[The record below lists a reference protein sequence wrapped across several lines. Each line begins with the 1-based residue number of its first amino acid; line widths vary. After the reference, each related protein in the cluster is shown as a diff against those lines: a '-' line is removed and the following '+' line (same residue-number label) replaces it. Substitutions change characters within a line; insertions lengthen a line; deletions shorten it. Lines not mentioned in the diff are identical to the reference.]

1 MAPYPHIHRQFI
13 FYPKKTTM
21 QKKLFIA
28 LAVSTMFVTAEAAT
42 IDNENRTMNVH
53 TTITILQT
61 ADIHGQLDTHQELFV
76 ENGKTVFRERGGM
89 AVIKTIFEEERA
101 ANPGRTI
108 IVDGGDLIQGSG
120 YAAASKGKIFPDIVR
135 EMNYDLLL
143 PGNWEVVYGKEIMME
158 VMNNYHTNVIAQNM
172 RHEESG
178 EQLFPPYWIREID
191 GIRIGFVGIND
202 PDIPFRQAPSYSNGI
217 LFNDLDKSVE
227 EIIRKVKFDER
238 ADFVILL
245 THIGLAK
252 QVALANNPISRH
264 ADYIFGND
272 THERVRKPI
281 EGKYAKVV
289 EPGAFGSF
297 VGKLTLH
304 FEQGRLVEDQYELI
318 ETDPLRYPADKGLQ
332 ALIDEKKE
340 PYSAELERVVGSTAE
355 PLYRYLVVENAMD
368 NMITDAMRWKTG
380 VDISFSNGFRFGNP
394 IVPQQGKPA
403 LITRNDIWNM
413 LPIDDYVKTGKVR
426 GSQLM
431 EWLEKEAH
439 NVFAQNPTERFGG
452 WFVRFSGMEV
462 KFNSTAEK
470 GSRVES
476 VRINGEPLEP
486 RRIYTISACTRE
498 GDPENMLCRMR
509 NVEDVETQPFTMHD
523 AVIEYLERFSPVEPS
538 LDGRATATDRG
549 AFTFS
554 SLPGTHYQFR

>member
-1 MAPYPHIHRQFI
+1 M
-13 FYPKKTTM
+13 KK
-21 QKKLFIA
+21 KIFIA
-28 LAVSTMFVTAEAAT
+28 LAVLTIFVAAWAT
-42 IDNENRTMNVH
+42 TTHSVDKPMNDR

-76 ENGKTVFRERGGM
+76 EDREIVFRERGGI
-89 AVIKTIFEEERA
+89 AVIKTIFEEERK

-120 YAAASKGKIFPDIVR
+120 YAAASKGRIFSYIVKK
-135 EMNYDLLL
+135 MNYDLLL
-143 PGNWEVVYGKEIMME
+143 PGNWEVVYGKDIMME
-158 VMNNYHTNVIAQNM
+158 VMNDYNTQVIAQNM

-178 EQLFPPYWIREID
+178 DQLFPPYWIKEID

-202 PDIPFRQAPSYSNGI
+202 PDIPFRQAPSYSKGI
-217 LFNDLDKSVE
+217 LFNDIDNSVE
-227 EIIRKVKFDER
+227 EVINKVKFDEE
-238 ADFVILL
+238 ADFIILL

-272 THERVRKPI
+272 THERVREPI

-304 FEQGRLVEDQYELI
+304 FEQGKLVEDQYELI
-318 ETDPLRYPADKGLQ
+318 ETDPVRYPANKEMQ
-332 ALIDEKKE
+332 ELIDKKKS
-340 PYSAELERVVGSTAE
+340 PYSKELESVIGSTAE
-355 PLYRYLVVENAMD
+355 PLYRYLIVENAMD

-380 VDISFSNGFRFGNP
+380 VDISLSNGFRFGNP
-394 IVPQQGKPA
+394 IVPQNGEPA
-403 LITRNDIWNM
+403 QITRNDLWNM
-413 LPIDDYVKTGKVR
+413 LPIDDYVKTGKVS

-431 EWLEKEAH
+431 EWLEKETH

-462 KFNSTAEK
+462 RFNSTAEK
-470 GSRVES
+470 GNRVKS
-476 VRINGEPLEP
+476 VLINGKPLE
-486 RRIYTISACTRE
+486 INKMYTISACTRE
-498 GDPENMLCRMR
+498 GDPDDMLCRMR
-509 NVEDVETQPFTMHD
+509 NVQDVETQPFTMHE
-523 AVIEYLERFSPVEPS
+523 AVMEYLEKFSPVSPII
-538 LDGRATATDRG
+538 DGRAIATDLG
-549 AFTFS
+549 PINFS
-554 SLPGTHYQFR
+554 TMPGTNYQFY

>member
-1 MAPYPHIHRQFI
+1 M
-13 FYPKKTTM
+13 KK
-21 QKKLFIA
+21 KIFIA
-28 LAVSTMFVTAEAAT
+28 LAVLTIFVAAWAT
-42 IDNENRTMNVH
+42 TTHSVDKPMNDR

-76 ENGKTVFRERGGM
+76 EDREIVFRERGGI
-89 AVIKTIFEEERA
+89 AVIKTIFEEERK

-120 YAAASKGKIFPDIVR
+120 YAAASKGRIFSYIVKK
-135 EMNYDLLL
+135 MNYDLLL
-143 PGNWEVVYGKEIMME
+143 PGNWEVVYGKDIMME
-158 VMNNYHTNVIAQNM
+158 VMNDYNTQVIAQNM

-178 EQLFPPYWIREID
+178 DQLFPPYWIKEID

-202 PDIPFRQAPSYSNGI
+202 PDIPFRQAPSYSKGI
-217 LFNDLDKSVE
+217 LFNDIDNSVE
-227 EIIRKVKFDER
+227 EVINKVKFDEE
-238 ADFVILL
+238 ADFIILL

-272 THERVRKPI
+272 THERVREPI

-304 FEQGRLVEDQYELI
+304 FEQGNLVEDQYELI
-318 ETDPLRYPADKGLQ
+318 ETDPVRYPANKEMQ
-332 ALIDEKKE
+332 ELIDKKKS
-340 PYSAELERVVGSTAE
+340 PYSKELESVIGSTAE
-355 PLYRYLVVENAMD
+355 PLYRYLIVENAMD

-380 VDISFSNGFRFGNP
+380 VDISLSNGFRFGNP
-394 IVPQQGKPA
+394 IVPQNGEPA
-403 LITRNDIWNM
+403 QITRNDLWNM
-413 LPIDDYVKTGKVR
+413 LPIDDYVKTGKVS

-431 EWLEKEAH
+431 EWLEKETH

-462 KFNSTAEK
+462 RFNSTAEK
-470 GSRVES
+470 GNRVKS
-476 VRINGEPLEP
+476 VLINGKPLE
-486 RRIYTISACTRE
+486 INKMYTISACTRE
-498 GDPENMLCRMR
+498 GDPDDMLCRMR
-509 NVEDVETQPFTMHD
+509 NVQDVETQPFTMHE
-523 AVIEYLERFSPVEPS
+523 AVMEYLEKFSPVSPII
-538 LDGRATATDRG
+538 DGRAIATDLG
-549 AFTFS
+549 PINFS
-554 SLPGTHYQFR
+554 TMPGTNYQFY

>member
-1 MAPYPHIHRQFI
+1 M
-13 FYPKKTTM
+13 KK
-21 QKKLFIA
+21 KIFIA
-28 LAVSTMFVTAEAAT
+28 LAVLTIFVAAWAT
-42 IDNENRTMNVH
+42 TTHSVDKPMNDR

-76 ENGKTVFRERGGM
+76 EDREIVFRERGGI
-89 AVIKTIFEEERA
+89 AVIKTIFEEERK

-120 YAAASKGKIFPDIVR
+120 YAAASKGRIFSYIVKK
-135 EMNYDLLL
+135 MNYDLLL
-143 PGNWEVVYGKEIMME
+143 PGNWEVVYGKDIMME
-158 VMNNYHTNVIAQNM
+158 VMNDYNTQVIAQNM

-178 EQLFPPYWIREID
+178 DQLFPPYWIKEID

-202 PDIPFRQAPSYSNGI
+202 PDIPFRQAPSYSKGI
-217 LFNDLDKSVE
+217 LFNDIDNSVE
-227 EIIRKVKFDER
+227 EVINKVKFDEE
-238 ADFVILL
+238 ADFIILL

-272 THERVRKPI
+272 THERVREPI

-304 FEQGRLVEDQYELI
+304 FEQGKLVEDQYELI
-318 ETDPLRYPADKGLQ
+318 ETDPVRYPANREMQ
-332 ALIDEKKE
+332 ELIDKKKS
-340 PYSAELERVVGSTAE
+340 PYSKELESVIGSTAE
-355 PLYRYLVVENAMD
+355 PLYRYLIVENAMD

-380 VDISFSNGFRFGNP
+380 VDISLSNGFRFGNP
-394 IVPQQGKPA
+394 IVPQNGEPA
-403 LITRNDIWNM
+403 QITRNDLWNM
-413 LPIDDYVKTGKVR
+413 LPIDDYVKTGKVS

-431 EWLEKEAH
+431 EWLEKETH

-462 KFNSTAEK
+462 RFNSTAEK
-470 GSRVES
+470 GNRVES
-476 VRINGEPLEP
+476 VLINGKPLE
-486 RRIYTISACTRE
+486 INKMYTISACTRE
-498 GDPENMLCRMR
+498 GDPDDMLCRMR
-509 NVEDVETQPFTMHD
+509 NVQDVETQPFTMHE
-523 AVIEYLERFSPVEPS
+523 AVMEYLEKFSPVSPII
-538 LDGRATATDRG
+538 DGRAIATDLG
-549 AFTFS
+549 PINFS
-554 SLPGTHYQFR
+554 TMPGTNYQFH

>member
-1 MAPYPHIHRQFI
+1 M
-13 FYPKKTTM
+13 KK
-21 QKKLFIA
+21 KIFIA
-28 LAVSTMFVTAEAAT
+28 LAVLTIFVAAWAT
-42 IDNENRTMNVH
+42 TTHSVDKPMNDR

-76 ENGKTVFRERGGM
+76 EDREIVFRERGGI
-89 AVIKTIFEEERA
+89 AVIKTIFEEERK

-120 YAAASKGKIFPDIVR
+120 YAAASKGRIFSYIVKK
-135 EMNYDLLL
+135 MNYDLLL
-143 PGNWEVVYGKEIMME
+143 PGNWEVVYGKDIMME
-158 VMNNYHTNVIAQNM
+158 VMNDYNTQVIAQNM

-178 EQLFPPYWIREID
+178 DQLFPPYWIKEID

-202 PDIPFRQAPSYSNGI
+202 PDIPFRQAPSYSKGI
-217 LFNDLDKSVE
+217 LFNDIDNSVE
-227 EIIRKVKFDER
+227 EVINKVKFDEE
-238 ADFVILL
+238 ADFIILL

-272 THERVRKPI
+272 THERVREPI

-304 FEQGRLVEDQYELI
+304 FEQGKLVEDQYELL
-318 ETDPLRYPADKGLQ
+318 ETDPVRYPANKEMQ
-332 ALIDEKKE
+332 ELIDKKKS
-340 PYSAELERVVGSTAE
+340 PYSKELESVIGSTAE
-355 PLYRYLVVENAMD
+355 PLYRYLIVENAMD

-380 VDISFSNGFRFGNP
+380 VDISLSNGFRFGNP
-394 IVPQQGKPA
+394 IVPQNGEPA
-403 LITRNDIWNM
+403 QITRNDLWNM
-413 LPIDDYVKTGKVR
+413 LPIDDYVKTGKVS

-431 EWLEKEAH
+431 EWLEKETH

-462 KFNSTAEK
+462 RFNSTAEK
-470 GSRVES
+470 GNRVES
-476 VRINGEPLEP
+476 VLINGKPLE
-486 RRIYTISACTRE
+486 INKMYTISACTRE
-498 GDPENMLCRMR
+498 GDPDDMLCRMR
-509 NVEDVETQPFTMHD
+509 NVQDVETQPFTMHE
-523 AVIEYLERFSPVEPS
+523 AVMEYLEKFSPVSPII
-538 LDGRATATDRG
+538 DGRAIATDLG
-549 AFTFS
+549 PINFS
-554 SLPGTHYQFR
+554 TMPGTNYQFH

>member
-1 MAPYPHIHRQFI
+1 M
-13 FYPKKTTM
+13 KK
-21 QKKLFIA
+21 KIFIA
-28 LAVSTMFVTAEAAT
+28 LAVLTIFVAAWAT
-42 IDNENRTMNVH
+42 TTHSVDKPTNDR

-76 ENGKTVFRERGGM
+76 EDREIVFRERGGI
-89 AVIKTIFEEERA
+89 AVIKTIFEEERK

-120 YAAASKGKIFPDIVR
+120 YAAASKGRIFSYIVKK
-135 EMNYDLLL
+135 MNYDLLL
-143 PGNWEVVYGKEIMME
+143 PGNWEVVYGKDIMME
-158 VMNNYHTNVIAQNM
+158 VMNDYNTQVIAQNM

-178 EQLFPPYWIREID
+178 DQLFPPYWIKEID

-202 PDIPFRQAPSYSNGI
+202 PDIPFRQAPSYSKGI
-217 LFNDLDKSVE
+217 LFNDIDNSVE
-227 EIIRKVKFDER
+227 EVINKVKFDEE
-238 ADFVILL
+238 ADFIILL

-272 THERVRKPI
+272 THERVREPI

-304 FEQGRLVEDQYELI
+304 FEQGKLVEDQYELI
-318 ETDPLRYPADKGLQ
+318 ETDPVRYPANKEMQ
-332 ALIDEKKE
+332 ELIDKKKS
-340 PYSAELERVVGSTAE
+340 PYSKELESVIGSTAE
-355 PLYRYLVVENAMD
+355 PLYRYLIVENAMD

-380 VDISFSNGFRFGNP
+380 VDISLSNGFRFGNP
-394 IVPQQGKPA
+394 IVPQNGEPA
-403 LITRNDIWNM
+403 QITRNDLWNM
-413 LPIDDYVKTGKVR
+413 LPIDDYVKTGKVS

-431 EWLEKEAH
+431 EWLEKETH

-462 KFNSTAEK
+462 RFNSTAEK
-470 GSRVES
+470 GNRVES
-476 VRINGEPLEP
+476 VLINGKPLE
-486 RRIYTISACTRE
+486 INKMYTISACTRE
-498 GDPENMLCRMR
+498 GDPDDMLCRMR
-509 NVEDVETQPFTMHD
+509 NVQDVETQPFTMHE
-523 AVIEYLERFSPVEPS
+523 AVMEYLEKFSPVSPII
-538 LDGRATATDRG
+538 DGRAIATDLG
-549 AFTFS
+549 PINFS
-554 SLPGTHYQFR
+554 TMPGTNYQFH

>member
-1 MAPYPHIHRQFI
+1 M
-13 FYPKKTTM
+13 KK
-21 QKKLFIA
+21 KIFIA
-28 LAVSTMFVTAEAAT
+28 LAVLTIFVAAWAT
-42 IDNENRTMNVH
+42 TTHSVDKPMNDR

-76 ENGKTVFRERGGM
+76 EDREIVFRERGGI
-89 AVIKTIFEEERA
+89 AVIKTIFEEERK

-120 YAAASKGKIFPDIVR
+120 YAAASKGRIFSYIVKK
-135 EMNYDLLL
+135 MNYDLLL
-143 PGNWEVVYGKEIMME
+143 PGNWEVVYGKDIMME
-158 VMNNYHTNVIAQNM
+158 VMNDYNTQVIAQNM

-178 EQLFPPYWIREID
+178 DQLFPPYWIKEID

-202 PDIPFRQAPSYSNGI
+202 PDIPFRQAPSYSKGI
-217 LFNDLDKSVE
+217 LFNDIDNSVE
-227 EIIRKVKFDER
+227 EVINKVKFDEE
-238 ADFVILL
+238 ADFIILL

-272 THERVRKPI
+272 THERVREPI

-304 FEQGRLVEDQYELI
+304 FEQGKLVEDQYELL
-318 ETDPLRYPADKGLQ
+318 ETDPVRYPANKEMQ
-332 ALIDEKKE
+332 ELIDKKKS
-340 PYSAELERVVGSTAE
+340 PYSKELESVIGSTAE
-355 PLYRYLVVENAMD
+355 PLYRYLIVENAMD

-380 VDISFSNGFRFGNP
+380 VDISLSNGFRFGNP
-394 IVPQQGKPA
+394 IVPQNGEPA
-403 LITRNDIWNM
+403 QITRNDLWNM
-413 LPIDDYVKTGKVR
+413 LPIDDYVKTGKVS

-431 EWLEKEAH
+431 EWLEKETH

-462 KFNSTAEK
+462 RFNSTAEK
-470 GSRVES
+470 GNRVKS
-476 VRINGEPLEP
+476 VLINGKPLE
-486 RRIYTISACTRE
+486 INKMYTISACTRE
-498 GDPENMLCRMR
+498 GDPDDMLCRMR
-509 NVEDVETQPFTMHD
+509 NVQDVETQPFTMHE
-523 AVIEYLERFSPVEPS
+523 AVMEYLEKFSPVSPII
-538 LDGRATATDRG
+538 DGRAIATDLG
-549 AFTFS
+549 PINFS
-554 SLPGTHYQFR
+554 TMPGTNYQFH

>member
-1 MAPYPHIHRQFI
+1 M
-13 FYPKKTTM
+13 KK
-21 QKKLFIA
+21 KIFIA
-28 LAVSTMFVTAEAAT
+28 LAVLTIFVAAWAT
-42 IDNENRTMNVH
+42 TTHSVDKPMNDR

-76 ENGKTVFRERGGM
+76 EDREIVFRERGGI
-89 AVIKTIFEEERA
+89 AVIKTIFEEERK

-120 YAAASKGKIFPDIVR
+120 YAAASKGRIFSYIVKK
-135 EMNYDLLL
+135 MNYDLLL
-143 PGNWEVVYGKEIMME
+143 PGNWEVVYGKDIMME
-158 VMNNYHTNVIAQNM
+158 VMNDYNTQVIAQNM

-178 EQLFPPYWIREID
+178 DQLFPPYWIKEID

-202 PDIPFRQAPSYSNGI
+202 PDIPFRQAPSYSKGI
-217 LFNDLDKSVE
+217 LFNDIDNSVE
-227 EIIRKVKFDER
+227 EVINKVKFDEE
-238 ADFVILL
+238 ADFIILL

-272 THERVRKPI
+272 THERVREPI

-304 FEQGRLVEDQYELI
+304 FEQGKLVEDQYELL
-318 ETDPLRYPADKGLQ
+318 ETDPVRYPANKEMQ
-332 ALIDEKKE
+332 ELIDKKKS
-340 PYSAELERVVGSTAE
+340 PYTKELESVIGSTAE
-355 PLYRYLVVENAMD
+355 PLYRYLIVENAMD

-380 VDISFSNGFRFGNP
+380 VDISLSNGFRFGNP
-394 IVPQQGKPA
+394 IVPQNGEPA
-403 LITRNDIWNM
+403 QITRNDLWNM
-413 LPIDDYVKTGKVR
+413 LPIDDYVKTGKVS

-431 EWLEKEAH
+431 EWLEKETH

-462 KFNSTAEK
+462 RFNSTAEK
-470 GSRVES
+470 GNRVES
-476 VRINGEPLEP
+476 VLINGKPLE
-486 RRIYTISACTRE
+486 INKMYTISACTRE
-498 GDPENMLCRMR
+498 GDPDDMLCRMR
-509 NVEDVETQPFTMHD
+509 NVQDVETQPFTMHE
-523 AVIEYLERFSPVEPS
+523 AVMEYLEKFSPASPII
-538 LDGRATATDRG
+538 DGRAIATDLG
-549 AFTFS
+549 PINFS
-554 SLPGTHYQFR
+554 TMPGTNYQFH

>member
-1 MAPYPHIHRQFI
+1 
-13 FYPKKTTM
+13 
-21 QKKLFIA
+21 
-28 LAVSTMFVTAEAAT
+28 SE
-42 IDNENRTMNVH
+42 NEKMNEH

-76 ENGKTVFRERGGM
+76 ENGKAVFRKRGGM

-135 EMNYDLLL
+135 QMNYDLLL

-178 EQLFPPYWIREID
+178 KQLFPPYWIREID

-202 PDIPFRQAPSYSNGI
+202 PDIPFRQAPSYSDGI
-217 LFNDLDKSVE
+217 LFNDLDNSVE
-227 EIIRKVKFDER
+227 EVIRKVKFDER

-318 ETDPLRYPADKGLQ
+318 ETDPLRYPADKELQ
-332 ALIDEKKE
+332 ALIDEKKA

-355 PLYRYLVVENAMD
+355 PIYRYLVVENAMD

-394 IVPQQGKPA
+394 IVPQQGNPA
-403 LITRNDIWNM
+403 PITRNDIWNM
-413 LPIDDYVKTGKVR
+413 LPINDYVKTGKVR

-439 NVFAQNPTERFGG
+439 NVFAENPTERFGG

-486 RRIYTISACTRE
+486 GRIYTISACTRE
-498 GDPENMLCRMR
+498 GDPEDMLCRMR
-509 NVEDVETQPFTMHD
+509 DVEDVETQPFTMHD
-523 AVIEYLERFSPVEPS
+523 AVLEYLERFSPVKPS
-538 LDGRATATDRG
+538 LDGRAIATDQG
-549 AFTFS
+549 PFTFS

>member
-1 MAPYPHIHRQFI
+1 M
-13 FYPKKTTM
+13 KK
-21 QKKLFIA
+21 KIFIA
-28 LAVSTMFVTAEAAT
+28 LAVLTIFVAAWAT
-42 IDNENRTMNVH
+42 TTHSVDKPMNDR

-76 ENGKTVFRERGGM
+76 EDREIVFRERGGI
-89 AVIKTIFEEERA
+89 AVIKTIFEEERK

-120 YAAASKGKIFPDIVR
+120 YAAASKGRIFSYIVKK
-135 EMNYDLLL
+135 MNYDLLL
-143 PGNWEVVYGKEIMME
+143 PGNWEVVYGKDIMME
-158 VMNNYHTNVIAQNM
+158 VMNDYNTQVIAQNM

-178 EQLFPPYWIREID
+178 DQLFPPYWIKEID

-202 PDIPFRQAPSYSNGI
+202 PDIPYRQAPSYSKGI
-217 LFNDLDKSVE
+217 LFNDIDNSVE
-227 EIIRKVKFDER
+227 EVINKVKFDEE
-238 ADFVILL
+238 ADFIILL

-272 THERVRKPI
+272 THERVREPI

-304 FEQGRLVEDQYELI
+304 FEQGKLVEDQYELL
-318 ETDPLRYPADKGLQ
+318 ETDPVRYPANKEMQ
-332 ALIDEKKE
+332 ELIDKKKS
-340 PYSAELERVVGSTAE
+340 PYSKELESVIGSTAE
-355 PLYRYLVVENAMD
+355 PLYRYLIVENAMD

-380 VDISFSNGFRFGNP
+380 VDISLSNGFRFGNP
-394 IVPQQGKPA
+394 IVPQNGEPA
-403 LITRNDIWNM
+403 QITRNDLWNM
-413 LPIDDYVKTGKVR
+413 LPIDDYVKTGKVS

-431 EWLEKEAH
+431 EWLEKETH

-462 KFNSTAEK
+462 RFNSTAEK
-470 GSRVES
+470 GNRVES
-476 VRINGEPLEP
+476 VLINGKPLE
-486 RRIYTISACTRE
+486 INKMYTISACTRE
-498 GDPENMLCRMR
+498 GDPDDMLCRMR
-509 NVEDVETQPFTMHD
+509 NVQDVETQPFTMHE
-523 AVIEYLERFSPVEPS
+523 AVIEYLEKFSPVSPII
-538 LDGRATATDRG
+538 DGRAIATDLG
-549 AFTFS
+549 PSNFS
-554 SLPGTHYQFR
+554 TMPGTNYQFH

>member
-1 MAPYPHIHRQFI
+1 M
-13 FYPKKTTM
+13 KK
-21 QKKLFIA
+21 KIFIA
-28 LAVSTMFVTAEAAT
+28 LAVLTIFVAAWAT
-42 IDNENRTMNVH
+42 TTHSVDKPMNDR

-76 ENGKTVFRERGGM
+76 EDREIVFRERGGI
-89 AVIKTIFEEERA
+89 AVIKTIFEEERK

-120 YAAASKGKIFPDIVR
+120 YAAASKGRIFSYIVKK
-135 EMNYDLLL
+135 MNYDLLL
-143 PGNWEVVYGKEIMME
+143 PGNWEVVYGKDIMME
-158 VMNNYHTNVIAQNM
+158 VMNDYNTQVIAQNM

-178 EQLFPPYWIREID
+178 DQLFPPYWIKEID

-202 PDIPFRQAPSYSNGI
+202 PDIPFRQAPSYSKGI
-217 LFNDLDKSVE
+217 LFNDIDNSVE
-227 EIIRKVKFDER
+227 EVINKVKFDEE
-238 ADFVILL
+238 ADFIILL

-272 THERVRKPI
+272 THERVREPI

-304 FEQGRLVEDQYELI
+304 FEQGKLVEDQYELL
-318 ETDPLRYPADKGLQ
+318 ETDPVRYPANKEMQ
-332 ALIDEKKE
+332 ELIDKKKS
-340 PYSAELERVVGSTAE
+340 PYSKELESVIGSTAE
-355 PLYRYLVVENAMD
+355 PLYRYLIVENAMD

-380 VDISFSNGFRFGNP
+380 VDISLSNGFRFGNP
-394 IVPQQGKPA
+394 IVPQNGEPA
-403 LITRNDIWNM
+403 QITRNDLWNM
-413 LPIDDYVKTGKVR
+413 LPIDDYVKTGKVS

-431 EWLEKEAH
+431 EWLEKETH

-462 KFNSTAEK
+462 RFNSTAEK
-470 GSRVES
+470 GNRVKS
-476 VRINGEPLEP
+476 VLINGKPLE
-486 RRIYTISACTRE
+486 INKMYTISACTRE
-498 GDPENMLCRMR
+498 GDPDDMLCRMR
-509 NVEDVETQPFTMHD
+509 NVQDVETQPFTMHE
-523 AVIEYLERFSPVEPS
+523 AVMEYLEKFSPVSPII
-538 LDGRATATDRG
+538 DGRAIATDLG
-549 AFTFS
+549 PINFS
-554 SLPGTHYQFR
+554 TMPGTNYQFY

>member
-1 MAPYPHIHRQFI
+1 M
-13 FYPKKTTM
+13 KK
-21 QKKLFIA
+21 KIFIA
-28 LAVSTMFVTAEAAT
+28 LAVLTIFVAAWAT
-42 IDNENRTMNVH
+42 TTHSVDKPMNDR

-76 ENGKTVFRERGGM
+76 EDREIVFRERGGI
-89 AVIKTIFEEERA
+89 AVIKTIFEEERK

-120 YAAASKGKIFPDIVR
+120 YAAASKGRIFSYIVKK
-135 EMNYDLLL
+135 MNYDLLL
-143 PGNWEVVYGKEIMME
+143 PGNWEVVYGKDIMME
-158 VMNNYHTNVIAQNM
+158 VMNDYNTQVIAQNM

-178 EQLFPPYWIREID
+178 DQLFPPYWIKEID

-202 PDIPFRQAPSYSNGI
+202 PDIPFRQAPSYSKGI
-217 LFNDLDKSVE
+217 LFNDIDNSVE
-227 EIIRKVKFDER
+227 EVINKVKFDEE
-238 ADFVILL
+238 ADFIILL

-272 THERVRKPI
+272 THERVREPI

-304 FEQGRLVEDQYELI
+304 FEQGKLVEDQYELI
-318 ETDPLRYPADKGLQ
+318 ETDPVRYPANKEMQ
-332 ALIDEKKE
+332 ELIDKKKS
-340 PYSAELERVVGSTAE
+340 PYSKELESVIGSTAE
-355 PLYRYLVVENAMD
+355 PLYRYLIVENAMD

-380 VDISFSNGFRFGNP
+380 VDISLSNGFRFGNP
-394 IVPQQGKPA
+394 IVPQNGEPA
-403 LITRNDIWNM
+403 QITRNDLWNM
-413 LPIDDYVKTGKVR
+413 LPIDDYVKTGKVS

-431 EWLEKEAH
+431 EWLEKETH

-462 KFNSTAEK
+462 RFNSTAEK
-470 GSRVES
+470 GNRVES
-476 VRINGEPLEP
+476 VLINGKPLE
-486 RRIYTISACTRE
+486 INKMYTISACTRE
-498 GDPENMLCRMR
+498 GDPDDMLCRMR
-509 NVEDVETQPFTMHD
+509 NVQDVETQPFTMHE
-523 AVIEYLERFSPVEPS
+523 AVMEYLEKFSPVSPII
-538 LDGRATATDRG
+538 DGRAIATDLG
-549 AFTFS
+549 PINFS
-554 SLPGTHYQFR
+554 TMPGTNYQFH

>member
-1 MAPYPHIHRQFI
+1 M
-13 FYPKKTTM
+13 KK
-21 QKKLFIA
+21 KIFIA
-28 LAVSTMFVTAEAAT
+28 LAVLTIFVAAWAT
-42 IDNENRTMNVH
+42 TTHSVDKPTNDR

-76 ENGKTVFRERGGM
+76 EDREIVFRERGGI
-89 AVIKTIFEEERA
+89 AVIKTIFEEERK

-120 YAAASKGKIFPDIVR
+120 YAAASKGRIFSYIVKK
-135 EMNYDLLL
+135 MNYDLLL
-143 PGNWEVVYGKEIMME
+143 PGNWEVVYGKDIMME
-158 VMNNYHTNVIAQNM
+158 VMNDYNTQVIAQNM

-178 EQLFPPYWIREID
+178 DQLFPPYWIKEID

-202 PDIPFRQAPSYSNGI
+202 PDIPFRQAPSYSKGI
-217 LFNDLDKSVE
+217 LFNDIDNSVE
-227 EIIRKVKFDER
+227 EVINKVKFDEE
-238 ADFVILL
+238 ADFIILL

-272 THERVRKPI
+272 THERVREPI

-304 FEQGRLVEDQYELI
+304 FEQGKLVEDQYELL
-318 ETDPLRYPADKGLQ
+318 ETDPVRYPANKEMQ
-332 ALIDEKKE
+332 ELIDKKKS
-340 PYSAELERVVGSTAE
+340 PYSKELESVIGSTAE
-355 PLYRYLVVENAMD
+355 PLYRYLIVENAMD

-380 VDISFSNGFRFGNP
+380 VDISLSNGFRFGNP
-394 IVPQQGKPA
+394 IVPQNGEPA
-403 LITRNDIWNM
+403 QITRNDLWNM
-413 LPIDDYVKTGKVR
+413 LPIDDYVKTGKVS

-431 EWLEKEAH
+431 EWLEKETH

-462 KFNSTAEK
+462 RFNSTAEK
-470 GSRVES
+470 GNRVES
-476 VRINGEPLEP
+476 VLINGKPLE
-486 RRIYTISACTRE
+486 INKMYTISACTRE
-498 GDPENMLCRMR
+498 GDPDDMLCRMR
-509 NVEDVETQPFTMHD
+509 NVQDVETQPFTMHE
-523 AVIEYLERFSPVEPS
+523 AVMEYLEKFSPVSPII
-538 LDGRATATDRG
+538 DGRAIATDLWPIN
-549 AFTFS
+549 FS
-554 SLPGTHYQFR
+554 TMPGTNYQFH

>member
-1 MAPYPHIHRQFI
+1 M
-13 FYPKKTTM
+13 KK
-21 QKKLFIA
+21 KIFIA
-28 LAVSTMFVTAEAAT
+28 LAVLTIFVAAWAT
-42 IDNENRTMNVH
+42 TTHSVDKPMNDR

-76 ENGKTVFRERGGM
+76 EDREIVFRERGGI
-89 AVIKTIFEEERA
+89 AVIKTIFEEERK

-120 YAAASKGKIFPDIVR
+120 YAAASKGRIFSYIVKK
-135 EMNYDLLL
+135 MNYDLLL
-143 PGNWEVVYGKEIMME
+143 PGNWEVVYGKDIMME
-158 VMNNYHTNVIAQNM
+158 VMNDYNTQVIAQNM

-178 EQLFPPYWIREID
+178 DQLFPPYWIKEID

-202 PDIPFRQAPSYSNGI
+202 PDIPFRQAPSYSKGI
-217 LFNDLDKSVE
+217 LFNDIDNSVE
-227 EIIRKVKFDER
+227 EVINKVKFDEE
-238 ADFVILL
+238 ADFIILL

-272 THERVRKPI
+272 THERVREPI

-304 FEQGRLVEDQYELI
+304 FEQGKLVEDQYELL
-318 ETDPLRYPADKGLQ
+318 ETDPVRYPANKEMQ
-332 ALIDEKKE
+332 ELIDKKKS
-340 PYSAELERVVGSTAE
+340 PYSKELESVIGSTAE
-355 PLYRYLVVENAMD
+355 PLYRYLIVENAMD

-380 VDISFSNGFRFGNP
+380 VDISLSNGFRFGNP
-394 IVPQQGKPA
+394 IVPQNGEPA
-403 LITRNDIWNM
+403 QITRNDLWNM
-413 LPIDDYVKTGKVR
+413 LPIDDYVKTGKVS

-431 EWLEKEAH
+431 EWLEKETH

-462 KFNSTAEK
+462 RFNSTAEK
-470 GSRVES
+470 GNRVES
-476 VRINGEPLEP
+476 VLINGKPLE
-486 RRIYTISACTRE
+486 INKMYTISACTRE
-498 GDPENMLCRMR
+498 GDPDDMLCRMR
-509 NVEDVETQPFTMHD
+509 NVQDVETQPFTMHE
-523 AVIEYLERFSPVEPS
+523 AVIEYLEKFSPVSPII
-538 LDGRATATDRG
+538 DGRAIATDLG
-549 AFTFS
+549 PINFS
-554 SLPGTHYQFR
+554 TMPGTNYQFH

>member
-1 MAPYPHIHRQFI
+1 M
-13 FYPKKTTM
+13 KK
-21 QKKLFIA
+21 KIFIA
-28 LAVSTMFVTAEAAT
+28 LAVLTIFVAAWAT
-42 IDNENRTMNVH
+42 TTHSVDKPMNDR

-76 ENGKTVFRERGGM
+76 EDREIVFRERGGI
-89 AVIKTIFEEERA
+89 AVIKTIFEEERK

-120 YAAASKGKIFPDIVR
+120 YAAASKGRIFSYIVKK
-135 EMNYDLLL
+135 MNYDLLL
-143 PGNWEVVYGKEIMME
+143 PGNWEVVYGKDIMME
-158 VMNNYHTNVIAQNM
+158 VMNDYNTQVIAQNM

-178 EQLFPPYWIREID
+178 DQLFPPYWIKEID

-202 PDIPFRQAPSYSNGI
+202 PDIPFRQAPSYSKGI
-217 LFNDLDKSVE
+217 LFNDIDNSVE
-227 EIIRKVKFDER
+227 EVINKVKFDEE
-238 ADFVILL
+238 ADFIILL

-272 THERVRKPI
+272 THERVREPI

-304 FEQGRLVEDQYELI
+304 FEQGKLVEDQYELL
-318 ETDPLRYPADKGLQ
+318 ETDPVRYPANKEMQ
-332 ALIDEKKE
+332 ELIDKKKS
-340 PYSAELERVVGSTAE
+340 PYSKELESVIGSTAE
-355 PLYRYLVVENAMD
+355 PLYRYLIVENAMD

-380 VDISFSNGFRFGNP
+380 VDISLSNGFRFGNP
-394 IVPQQGKPA
+394 IVPQNGEPA
-403 LITRNDIWNM
+403 QITRNDLWNM
-413 LPIDDYVKTGKVR
+413 LPIDDYVKTGKVS

-431 EWLEKEAH
+431 EWLEKETH

-462 KFNSTAEK
+462 RFNSTAEK
-470 GSRVES
+470 GNRVKS
-476 VRINGEPLEP
+476 VLINGKPLE
-486 RRIYTISACTRE
+486 INKMYTISACTRE
-498 GDPENMLCRMR
+498 GDPDDMLCRMR
-509 NVEDVETQPFTMHD
+509 NVQDVETQPSTMHE
-523 AVIEYLERFSPVEPS
+523 AVMEYFEKFSPVSPII
-538 LDGRATATDRG
+538 DGRAIATDLG
-549 AFTFS
+549 PINFS
-554 SLPGTHYQFR
+554 TMPGTNYQFY

>member
-1 MAPYPHIHRQFI
+1 M
-13 FYPKKTTM
+13 KK
-21 QKKLFIA
+21 KIFIA
-28 LAVSTMFVTAEAAT
+28 LAVLTIFVAAWAT
-42 IDNENRTMNVH
+42 TTHSVDKPMNDR

-76 ENGKTVFRERGGM
+76 EDREIVFRERGGI
-89 AVIKTIFEEERA
+89 AVIKTIFEEERK

-120 YAAASKGKIFPDIVR
+120 YAAASKGRIFSYIVKK
-135 EMNYDLLL
+135 MNYDLLL
-143 PGNWEVVYGKEIMME
+143 PGNWEVVYGKDIMME
-158 VMNNYHTNVIAQNM
+158 VMNDYNTQVIAQNM

-178 EQLFPPYWIREID
+178 DQLFPPYWIKEID

-202 PDIPFRQAPSYSNGI
+202 PDIPFRQAPSYSKGI
-217 LFNDLDKSVE
+217 LFNDIDNSVE
-227 EIIRKVKFDER
+227 EVINKVKFDEE
-238 ADFVILL
+238 ADFIILL

-272 THERVRKPI
+272 THERVREPI

-304 FEQGRLVEDQYELI
+304 FEQGKLVEDQYELL
-318 ETDPLRYPADKGLQ
+318 ETDPVRYPANKEMQ
-332 ALIDEKKE
+332 ELIDKKKS
-340 PYSAELERVVGSTAE
+340 PYSKELESVIGSTTE
-355 PLYRYLVVENAMD
+355 PLYRYLIVENAMD

-380 VDISFSNGFRFGNP
+380 VDISLSNGFRFGNP
-394 IVPQQGKPA
+394 IVPQNGEPA
-403 LITRNDIWNM
+403 QITRNDLWNM
-413 LPIDDYVKTGKVR
+413 LPIDDYVKTGKVS

-431 EWLEKEAH
+431 EWLEKETH

-462 KFNSTAEK
+462 RFNSTAEK
-470 GSRVES
+470 GNRVES
-476 VRINGEPLEP
+476 VLINGKPLE
-486 RRIYTISACTRE
+486 INKMYTISACTRE
-498 GDPENMLCRMR
+498 GDPDDMLCRMR
-509 NVEDVETQPFTMHD
+509 NVQDVETQPFTMHE
-523 AVIEYLERFSPVEPS
+523 AVIEYLEKFSPVSPII
-538 LDGRATATDRG
+538 DGRAIATDLG
-549 AFTFS
+549 PINFS
-554 SLPGTHYQFR
+554 TMPGTNYQFH

>member
-1 MAPYPHIHRQFI
+1 
-13 FYPKKTTM
+13 M
-21 QKKLFIA
+21 QKILFIA

-42 IDNENRTMNVH
+42 IENKNQTMNER

-76 ENGKTVFRERGGM
+76 ENGNAVFRERGGM

-227 EIIRKVKFDER
+227 EVIRKVKFDEQ

-318 ETDPLRYPADKGLQ
+318 ETDPIRYPADKELQ
-332 ALIDEKKE
+332 ALIDEKKA

-403 LITRNDIWNM
+403 LITRNDLWNM

-439 NVFAQNPTERFGG
+439 NVFAENPTERFGG

-476 VRINGEPLEP
+476 VRINGESLEP
-486 RRIYTISACTRE
+486 GRIYTISACTRE
-498 GDPENMLCRMR
+498 GDPEDMLCRMR
-509 NVEDVETQPFTMHD
+509 DVEDVETQPFTMHD

-538 LDGRATATDRG
+538 LDGRAIATDQEP
-549 AFTFS
+549 FTFS
-554 SLPGTHYQFR
+554 TLPGTHYQFR

>member
-1 MAPYPHIHRQFI
+1 M
-13 FYPKKTTM
+13 KK
-21 QKKLFIA
+21 KIFIA
-28 LAVSTMFVTAEAAT
+28 LAVLTIFVAAWAT
-42 IDNENRTMNVH
+42 TTHSVDKPTNDR

-76 ENGKTVFRERGGM
+76 EDREIVFRERGGI
-89 AVIKTIFEEERA
+89 AVIKTIFEEERK

-120 YAAASKGKIFPDIVR
+120 YAAASKGRIFSYIVKK
-135 EMNYDLLL
+135 MNYDLLL
-143 PGNWEVVYGKEIMME
+143 PGNWEVVYGKDIMME
-158 VMNNYHTNVIAQNM
+158 VMNDYNTQVIAQNM

-178 EQLFPPYWIREID
+178 DQLFPPYWIKEID

-202 PDIPFRQAPSYSNGI
+202 PDIPFRQAPSYSKGI
-217 LFNDLDKSVE
+217 LFNDIDNSVE
-227 EIIRKVKFDER
+227 EVINKVKFDEE
-238 ADFVILL
+238 ADFIILL

-272 THERVRKPI
+272 THERVREPI

-304 FEQGRLVEDQYELI
+304 FEQGKLVEDQYELL
-318 ETDPLRYPADKGLQ
+318 ETDPVRYPANKEMQ
-332 ALIDEKKE
+332 ELIDKKKS
-340 PYSAELERVVGSTAE
+340 PYSKELESVIGSTAE
-355 PLYRYLVVENAMD
+355 PLYRYLIVENAMD

-380 VDISFSNGFRFGNP
+380 VDISLSNGFRFGNP
-394 IVPQQGKPA
+394 IVPQNGEPA
-403 LITRNDIWNM
+403 QITRNDLWNM
-413 LPIDDYVKTGKVR
+413 LPIDDYVKTGKVS

-431 EWLEKEAH
+431 EWLEKETH

-462 KFNSTAEK
+462 RFNSTAEK
-470 GSRVES
+470 GNRVKS
-476 VRINGEPLEP
+476 VLINGKPLE
-486 RRIYTISACTRE
+486 INKMYTISACTRE
-498 GDPENMLCRMR
+498 GDPEDMLCRMCD
-509 NVEDVETQPFTMHD
+509 VQDVETQPFTMHE
-523 AVIEYLERFSPVEPS
+523 AVMEYLEKFSPVSPII
-538 LDGRATATDRG
+538 DGRAIATDLG
-549 AFTFS
+549 PINFS
-554 SLPGTHYQFR
+554 TMPGTNYQFH

>member
-1 MAPYPHIHRQFI
+1 M
-13 FYPKKTTM
+13 KK
-21 QKKLFIA
+21 KIFIA
-28 LAVSTMFVTAEAAT
+28 LAVLTIFVAAWAT
-42 IDNENRTMNVH
+42 TTHSVDKPTNDR

-76 ENGKTVFRERGGM
+76 EDREIVFRERGGI
-89 AVIKTIFEEERA
+89 AVIKTIFEEERK

-120 YAAASKGKIFPDIVR
+120 YAAASKGRIFSYIVKK
-135 EMNYDLLL
+135 MNYDLLL
-143 PGNWEVVYGKEIMME
+143 PGNWEVVYGKDIMME
-158 VMNNYHTNVIAQNM
+158 VMNDYNTQVIAQNM

-178 EQLFPPYWIREID
+178 DQLFPPYWIKEID

-202 PDIPFRQAPSYSNGI
+202 PDIPFRQAPSYSKGI
-217 LFNDLDKSVE
+217 LFNDIDNSVE
-227 EIIRKVKFDER
+227 EVINKVKFDEE
-238 ADFVILL
+238 ADFIILL

-272 THERVRKPI
+272 THERVREPI

-304 FEQGRLVEDQYELI
+304 FEQGKLVEDQYELL
-318 ETDPLRYPADKGLQ
+318 ETDPVRYPANKEMQ
-332 ALIDEKKE
+332 ELIDKKKS
-340 PYSAELERVVGSTAE
+340 PYSKELESVIGSTAE
-355 PLYRYLVVENAMD
+355 PLYRYLIVENAMD

-380 VDISFSNGFRFGNP
+380 VDISLSNGFRFGNP
-394 IVPQQGKPA
+394 IVPQNGEPA
-403 LITRNDIWNM
+403 QITRNDLWNM
-413 LPIDDYVKTGKVR
+413 LPIDDYVKTGKVS

-431 EWLEKEAH
+431 EWLEKETH

-462 KFNSTAEK
+462 RFNSTAEK
-470 GSRVES
+470 GNRVES
-476 VRINGEPLEP
+476 VLINGKPLE
-486 RRIYTISACTRE
+486 INKMYTISACTRE
-498 GDPENMLCRMR
+498 GDPDDMLCRMR
-509 NVEDVETQPFTMHD
+509 NVQDVETQPFTMHE
-523 AVIEYLERFSPVEPS
+523 AVMEYLEKFSPVSPII
-538 LDGRATATDRG
+538 DGRAIATDLG
-549 AFTFS
+549 PINFS
-554 SLPGTHYQFR
+554 TMPGTNYQFH

>member
-1 MAPYPHIHRQFI
+1 M
-13 FYPKKTTM
+13 KK
-21 QKKLFIA
+21 KIFIA
-28 LAVSTMFVTAEAAT
+28 LAVLTIFVAAWAT
-42 IDNENRTMNVH
+42 TTHSVDKPMNDR

-76 ENGKTVFRERGGM
+76 EDREIVFRERGGI
-89 AVIKTIFEEERA
+89 AVIKTIFEEERK

-120 YAAASKGKIFPDIVR
+120 YAAASKGRSFSYIVKK
-135 EMNYDLLL
+135 MNYDLLL
-143 PGNWEVVYGKEIMME
+143 PGNWEVVYGKDIMME
-158 VMNNYHTNVIAQNM
+158 VMNDYNTQVIAQNM

-178 EQLFPPYWIREID
+178 DQLFPPYWIKEID

-202 PDIPFRQAPSYSNGI
+202 PDIPFRQAPSYSKGI
-217 LFNDLDKSVE
+217 LFNDIDNSVE
-227 EIIRKVKFDER
+227 EVINKVKFDEE
-238 ADFVILL
+238 ADFIILL

-272 THERVRKPI
+272 THERVREPI

-304 FEQGRLVEDQYELI
+304 FEQGKLVEDQYELL
-318 ETDPLRYPADKGLQ
+318 ETDPVRYPANKEMQ
-332 ALIDEKKE
+332 ELIDKKKS
-340 PYSAELERVVGSTAE
+340 PYSKELESVIGSTAE
-355 PLYRYLVVENAMD
+355 PLYRYLIVENAMD

-380 VDISFSNGFRFGNP
+380 VDISLSNGFRFGNP
-394 IVPQQGKPA
+394 IVPQNGEPA
-403 LITRNDIWNM
+403 QITRNDLWNM
-413 LPIDDYVKTGKVR
+413 LPIDDYVKTGKVS

-431 EWLEKEAH
+431 EWLEKETH

-462 KFNSTAEK
+462 RFNSTAEK
-470 GSRVES
+470 GNRVES
-476 VRINGEPLEP
+476 VLINGKPLE
-486 RRIYTISACTRE
+486 INKMYTISACTRE
-498 GDPENMLCRMR
+498 GDPDDMLCRMR
-509 NVEDVETQPFTMHD
+509 NVQDVETQPFTMHE
-523 AVIEYLERFSPVEPS
+523 AVMEYLEKFSPVSPII
-538 LDGRATATDRG
+538 DGRAIATDLG
-549 AFTFS
+549 PINFS
-554 SLPGTHYQFR
+554 TMPGTNYQFY

>member
-1 MAPYPHIHRQFI
+1 
-13 FYPKKTTM
+13 M
-21 QKKLFIA
+21 QKKFFIA
-28 LAVSTMFVTAEAAT
+28 LAVSTLFITAEAST
-42 IDNENRTMNVH
+42 TNNKNQTMNER

-76 ENGKTVFRERGGM
+76 ENGKAVFRERGGM
-89 AVIKTIFEEERA
+89 AVIKTIFDEERA

-120 YAAASKGKIFPDIVR
+120 YAAASQGRIFPDIVR
-135 EMNYDLLL
+135 QMNYDLLL
-143 PGNWEVVYGKEIMME
+143 PGNWEVVYGKEIMLE

-202 PDIPFRQAPSYSNGI
+202 PDIPLRQAPSYSNGI

-227 EIIRKVKFDER
+227 EVIRKVKQDEQ
-238 ADFVILL
+238 ADIVILL

-264 ADYIFGND
+264 VDYIFGND

-304 FEQGRLVEDQYELI
+304 FEQGKLVEDQYELI
-318 ETDPLRYPADKGLQ
+318 ETDPLRYPADKALQ
-332 ALIDEKKE
+332 VLIEEKKA
-340 PYSAELERVVGSTAE
+340 PYSAELERVVGSTAV

-394 IVPQQGKPA
+394 IVPQQGKAAP
-403 LITRNDIWNM
+403 ITRNDIWNM
-413 LPIDDYVKTGKVR
+413 LPIDDYVKTGKVS

-431 EWLEKEAH
+431 QWLEKEAH

-462 KFNSTAEK
+462 KFNSSAEK

-476 VRINGEPLEP
+476 VRINGEQLESG
-486 RRIYTISACTRE
+486 RIYTISACTRE
-498 GDPENMLCRMR
+498 GDPEDMLCRMR

-523 AVIEYLERFSPVEPS
+523 AVIEYLEHFSPVEPS
-538 LDGRATATDRG
+538 LDGRAIATDQEP
-549 AFTFS
+549 FTFS
-554 SLPGTHYQFR
+554 TLPGTHYQFH

>member
-1 MAPYPHIHRQFI
+1 M
-13 FYPKKTTM
+13 KK
-21 QKKLFIA
+21 KIFIA
-28 LAVSTMFVTAEAAT
+28 LAVLTIFVAAWAT
-42 IDNENRTMNVH
+42 TTHSVDKPMNDR

-76 ENGKTVFRERGGM
+76 EDREIVFRERGGI
-89 AVIKTIFEEERA
+89 AVIKTIFEEERK

-120 YAAASKGKIFPDIVR
+120 YAAASKGRIFSYIVKK
-135 EMNYDLLL
+135 MNYDLLL
-143 PGNWEVVYGKEIMME
+143 PGNWEVVYGKDIMME
-158 VMNNYHTNVIAQNM
+158 VMNDYNTQVIAQNM

-178 EQLFPPYWIREID
+178 DQLFPPYWIKEID

-202 PDIPFRQAPSYSNGI
+202 PDIPFRQAPSYSKGI
-217 LFNDLDKSVE
+217 LFNDIDNSVE
-227 EIIRKVKFDER
+227 EVINKVKFDEK
-238 ADFVILL
+238 ADFIILL

-272 THERVRKPI
+272 THERVREPI

-304 FEQGRLVEDQYELI
+304 FEQGKLVEDQYELL
-318 ETDPLRYPADKGLQ
+318 ETDPVRYPANKEMQ
-332 ALIDEKKE
+332 ELIDKKKS
-340 PYSAELERVVGSTAE
+340 PYSKELESVIGSTAE
-355 PLYRYLVVENAMD
+355 PLYRYLIVENAMD

-380 VDISFSNGFRFGNP
+380 VDISLSNGFRFGNP
-394 IVPQQGKPA
+394 IVPQNGEPA
-403 LITRNDIWNM
+403 QITRNDLWNM
-413 LPIDDYVKTGKVR
+413 LPIDDYVKTGKVS

-431 EWLEKEAH
+431 EWLEKETH

-462 KFNSTAEK
+462 RFNSTAEK
-470 GSRVES
+470 GNRVES
-476 VRINGEPLEP
+476 VLINGKPLE
-486 RRIYTISACTRE
+486 INKMYTISACTRE
-498 GDPENMLCRMR
+498 GDPDDMLCRMR
-509 NVEDVETQPFTMHD
+509 NVQDVETQPFTMHE
-523 AVIEYLERFSPVEPS
+523 AVMEYLEKFSPVSPII
-538 LDGRATATDRG
+538 DGRAIATDLG
-549 AFTFS
+549 PINFS
-554 SLPGTHYQFR
+554 TMPGTNYQFY

>member
-1 MAPYPHIHRQFI
+1 MRKNIL
-13 FYPKKTTM
+13 T
-21 QKKLFIA
+21 A
-28 LAVSTMFVTAEAAT
+28 LAVSTLVVTAGAT
-42 IDNENRTMNVH
+42 TTISENEKMNER

-76 ENGKTVFRERGGM
+76 ENGKAVFRKRGGM

-135 EMNYDLLL
+135 QMNYDLLL

-178 EQLFPPYWIREID
+178 KQLFPPYWIREID

-202 PDIPFRQAPSYSNGI
+202 PDIPFRQAPSYSDGI
-217 LFNDLDKSVE
+217 LFNDLDNSVE
-227 EIIRKVKFDER
+227 EVIRKVKFDER

-318 ETDPLRYPADKGLQ
+318 ETDPLRYPADKELQ
-332 ALIDEKKE
+332 ALIDEKKA

-355 PLYRYLVVENAMD
+355 PIYRYLVVENAMD

-403 LITRNDIWNM
+403 PITRNDIWNM

-439 NVFAQNPTERFGG
+439 NVFAENPTERFGG

-486 RRIYTISACTRE
+486 GRIYTISACTRE
-498 GDPENMLCRMR
+498 GDPEDMLCRMR
-509 NVEDVETQPFTMHD
+509 DVEDVETQPFTMHD
-523 AVIEYLERFSPVEPS
+523 AVLEYLERFSPVKPS
-538 LDGRATATDRG
+538 LDGRAIATDQG
-549 AFTFS
+549 PFTFS

>member
-1 MAPYPHIHRQFI
+1 MRKNIL
-13 FYPKKTTM
+13 T
-21 QKKLFIA
+21 A
-28 LAVSTMFVTAEAAT
+28 LAVSTLVVTAGAT
-42 IDNENRTMNVH
+42 TTISENEKMNEH

-76 ENGKTVFRERGGM
+76 ENGNAVFRERGGM

-227 EIIRKVKFDER
+227 EVIRKVKFDEQ

-318 ETDPLRYPADKGLQ
+318 ETDPIRYPADKELQ
-332 ALIDEKKE
+332 ALIDEKKA
-340 PYSAELERVVGSTAE
+340 PYSAVLERVVGSTAE

-403 LITRNDIWNM
+403 LITRNDLWNM

-439 NVFAQNPTERFGG
+439 NVFAENPTERFGG

-476 VRINGEPLEP
+476 VRINGESLEP
-486 RRIYTISACTRE
+486 GRIYTISACTRE
-498 GDPENMLCRMR
+498 GDPEDMLCRMR
-509 NVEDVETQPFTMHD
+509 DVEDVETQPFTMHD

-538 LDGRATATDRG
+538 LDGRAIATDQEP
-549 AFTFS
+549 FTFS
-554 SLPGTHYQFR
+554 TLPGTHYQFR

>member
-1 MAPYPHIHRQFI
+1 M
-13 FYPKKTTM
+13 KK
-21 QKKLFIA
+21 KIFIA
-28 LAVSTMFVTAEAAT
+28 LAVLTIFVAAWAT
-42 IDNENRTMNVH
+42 TTHSVDKPMNDR

-76 ENGKTVFRERGGM
+76 EDREIVFRERGGI
-89 AVIKTIFEEERA
+89 AVIKTIFEEERK

-120 YAAASKGKIFPDIVR
+120 YAAASKGRIFSYIVKK
-135 EMNYDLLL
+135 MNYDLLL
-143 PGNWEVVYGKEIMME
+143 PGNWEVVYGKDIMME
-158 VMNNYHTNVIAQNM
+158 VMNDYNTQVIAQNM

-178 EQLFPPYWIREID
+178 DQLFPPYWIKEID

-202 PDIPFRQAPSYSNGI
+202 PDIPFRQAPSYSKGI
-217 LFNDLDKSVE
+217 LFNDIDNSVE
-227 EIIRKVKFDER
+227 EVINKVKFDEE
-238 ADFVILL
+238 ADFIILL

-272 THERVRKPI
+272 THERVREPI

-304 FEQGRLVEDQYELI
+304 FEQGKLVEDQYELL
-318 ETDPLRYPADKGLQ
+318 ETDPVRYPANKEMQ
-332 ALIDEKKE
+332 ELIDKKKS
-340 PYSAELERVVGSTAE
+340 PYSKELESVIGSTAE
-355 PLYRYLVVENAMD
+355 PLYRYLIVENAMD

-380 VDISFSNGFRFGNP
+380 VDISLSNGFRFGNP
-394 IVPQQGKPA
+394 IVPQNGEPA
-403 LITRNDIWNM
+403 QITRNDLWNM
-413 LPIDDYVKTGKVR
+413 LPIDDYVKTGKVS

-431 EWLEKEAH
+431 EWLEKETH

-462 KFNSTAEK
+462 RFNSIAEK
-470 GSRVES
+470 GNRVES
-476 VRINGEPLEP
+476 VLINGKPLE
-486 RRIYTISACTRE
+486 INKMYTISACTRE
-498 GDPENMLCRMR
+498 GDPDDMLCRMR
-509 NVEDVETQPFTMHD
+509 NVQDVETQPFTMHE
-523 AVIEYLERFSPVEPS
+523 AVMEYLEKFSPVSPII
-538 LDGRATATDRG
+538 DGRAIATDLG
-549 AFTFS
+549 PINFS
-554 SLPGTHYQFR
+554 TMPGTNYQFY